1 MNESEKLSDI
11 TIYQDDE
18 YTDESIMVYD
28 SGTVLQSASYIEEGR
43 RNELIFEYM
52 KQFNRALELKPDTKE
67 ILLFGGARYAYPK
80 YIISHY
86 PDISIDVVEIDP
98 QAFETACQFFYVD
111 ELIRDYD
118 LNETHRLN
126 NIIDDAHDFIYHTD
140 KKYDIIIDDTFNDI
154 EPVFPLL
161 TLESFAQ
168 EKTMLKENGI
178 YMRNLSGHRKLQ
190 KTPYLL
196 DILKTLQQVYADV
209 KLVKAFFFKNARMG
223 NYVILASDSILNI
236 PDALNFNTEHA
247 EIITDEKLDILMERF
262 DDFCK

>member
-52 KQFNRALELKPDTKE
+52 KQFNRALELKPGTKE
-67 ILLFGGARYAYPK
+67 MLLFGGARYAYPK

-98 QAFETACQFFYVD
+98 QAFETARQFFYVD
-111 ELIRDYD
+111 ELIRDYN

-126 NIIDDAHDFIYHTD
+126 NIVDDAHDFIYHTD

-161 TLESFAQ
+161 TLESFTQ
-168 EKTMLKENGI
+168 EKTLLKENGI
-178 YMRNLSGHRKLQ
+178 YMRNLSGHRKIQ

-223 NYVILASDSILNI
+223 NYVILASDSMLYIS
-236 PDALNFNTEHA
+236 DALNFNTEHA